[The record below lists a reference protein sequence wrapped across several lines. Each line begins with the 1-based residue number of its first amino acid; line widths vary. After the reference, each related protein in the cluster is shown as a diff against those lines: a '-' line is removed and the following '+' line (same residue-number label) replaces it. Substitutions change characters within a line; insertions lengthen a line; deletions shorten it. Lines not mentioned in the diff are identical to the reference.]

1 MLRLRLIRRLA
12 LRFRQIDNRRRALLI
27 EAVAGLLA
35 ARLALIFIP
44 FPLLARRLG
53 AFVPPSNPRARTTK
67 AAASPEQTHLAEAIS
82 WAVTR
87 AAGYVPFKAVCLPQA
102 MAARLML
109 KRRDVRSVM
118 HIGAAKATD
127 KPFDAHAWLD
137 AAGVEVTGYPVAAD
151 FAEIGCFV
159 DREERDLA

>member
-35 ARLALIFIP
+35 ARLALILIP

-53 AFVPPSNPRARTTK
+53 AFVPPSDPRARTMK

-87 AAGYVPFKAVCLPQA
+87 VARYVSF
-102 MAARLML
+102 
-109 KRRDVRSVM
+109 RRCAYRR
-118 HIGAAKATD
+118 
-127 KPFDAHAWLD
+127 PWRHA
-137 AAGVEVTGYPVAAD
+137 
-151 FAEIGCFV
+151 
-159 DREERDLA
+159 